1 VILMK
6 RLMVF
11 TALLILSFNSFAAEP
26 NWSAYAE
33 VLKSVSQGT
42 KNNVKL
48 SNYRIFPLQVSA
60 IRKKNWP
67 FTLMLTI
74 SWR

>member
-6 RLMVF
+6 HLMVF

-33 VLKSVSQGT
+33 VLKSVSQGNKEQCQT
-42 KNNVKL
+42 GLGGL
-48 SNYRIFPLQVSA
+48 SGA
-60 IRKKNWP
+60 
-67 FTLMLTI
+67 
-74 SWR
+74 